1 MGAPDARPDV
11 FCRPSLF
18 QTGCSGWAFMHD
30 PPHLFATAPLGLET
44 LLASELSAFGAAAVR
59 ARRSGVAFQGTLEL
73 AYRVCLWSRL
83 ANRVL
88 LKLATFPAATPE
100 ALYRGVQTV
109 DWREHMTADGSL
121 AVDFV
126 AQRSAITHHLFGAQK
141 VKDAIVDQFTE
152 RNGRR
157 PDVRLLRPDV
167 RVNLYLDRDEATLS
181 LDLSGDSL
189 HRRGYRLAGGGA
201 PLKENL
207 AAAVLI
213 RAGWPEIARSGGA
226 LFDPMCGS
234 GTLPI
239 EGALLAGDI
248 APGLQRDH
256 FGFLGWKQ
264 HDPSL
269 WRRLRAEAE
278 ARREAGLRRLPPI
291 VGHDI
296 DRDAVRSAWQNIE
309 RAGLREHVHVERRSL
324 EEAPAALPRGL
335 VVANPPYGERLGE
348 AEELKAL
355 YTALGSMLRQHFA
368 GWRAS
373 ILTGDPELAFRLGIR
388 AQRHYALFNG
398 TIPCKLFNFDIAP
411 ERYFTPHTGGSEDE
425 AQRRSR
431 ALLRRAERLD
441 QLGDAAAMF
450 ANRLKKNLR
459 YYQRWARQNA
469 VSCCRVY
476 DADLPDYAVAI
487 DLYQGAD
494 LWALVQEYQA
504 PAMIDPEKAEQRLVE
519 ALAATRRVLQIAAE
533 RVVLKIRR
541 RQKGPGQ
548 YEKQADTRH
557 FIEVEESGCRFLVN
571 LRDYLDTG
579 LFLDH
584 RLTRQLIRD
593 LAKGRHFLNLFAYT
607 GTATVYAAKGG
618 ALATTSVDLSKTY
631 LDWAARN
638 LALNAI
644 GGDAHRLV
652 RSDVLDWL
660 QYAAAERRRYG
671 LIFLDPPTF
680 SQSKAMSGT
689 FDVQRDHIELLTRT
703 GRLLEPGGLL
713 IFSTNAR
720 RFKLDREALPG
731 WSIEDISARTIPRDF
746 ERNPRIHQCWKL
758 QRQG

>member
-1 MGAPDARPDV
+1 MNNAIVD
-11 FCRPSLF
+11 
-18 QTGCSGWAFMHD
+18 
-30 PPHLFATAPLGLET
+30 LFASAPLGLET
-44 LLASELSAFGAAAVR
+44 LLASELSALGAAAVKE
-59 ARRSGVAFQGTLEL
+59 RRSGVQFQGTLEL

-83 ANRVL
+83 ANRIL
-88 LKLATFPAATPE
+88 LKLAAFPAAAPE
-100 ALYRGVQTV
+100 ALYAGVRSV
-109 DWREHMTADGSL
+109 DWGDHLRAEGSL

-126 AQRSAITHHLFGAQK
+126 SQRSAIHHHLFGAQK

-152 RNGRR
+152 RSGRR
-157 PDVRLLRPDV
+157 PDVRLVQPDI
-167 RVNLYLDRDEATLS
+167 RVNVYLDRDEATLS
-181 LDLSGDSL
+181 LDLSGESL

-207 AAAVLI
+207 AAAILI

-234 GTLPI
+234 GTLLI

-248 APGLQRDH
+248 APGLQREY
-256 FGFLGWKQ
+256 FGFVRWKR
-264 HDPSL
+264 HDP
-269 WRRLRAEAE
+269 WVWQRLRTEAE
-278 ARREAGLRRLPPI
+278 ARRDSGLQRIPRI
-291 VGHDI
+291 VGHDL

-309 RAGLREHVHVERRSL
+309 RAGLRDYVHVERRSL
-324 EEAPAALPRGL
+324 GEAPPVLPQGL

-348 AEELKAL
+348 TEELKAL
-355 YTALGSMLRQHFA
+355 YTALGSMFRQHFQ
-368 GWRAS
+368 GWRAA
-373 ILTGDPELAFRLGIR
+373 ILTGHPELAFKLGIR
-388 AQRHYALFNG
+388 AQRQYALFNG
-398 TIPCKLFNFDIAP
+398 TIPCKLFNFEIVP
-411 ERYFTPHTGGSEDE
+411 ERYFTPHAEGAEDE
-425 AQRRSR
+425 SARQSR
-431 ALLRRAERLD
+431 ALLRRAGRIEL
-441 QLGDAAAMF
+441 LSDAAVMF

-469 VSCCRVY
+469 VFCYRVY
-476 DADLPDYAVAI
+476 DADLPDYAVAV

-494 LWALVQEYQA
+494 LWVLVQEYQA
-504 PAMIDPEKAEQRLVE
+504 PSTIDPDKAEQRLVE
-519 ALAATRRVLQIAAE
+519 ALAATRQVLQIAAE

-541 RQKGPGQ
+541 RQKGAGQ

-571 LRDYLDTG
+571 LRDYLDSG

-593 LAKGRHFLNLFAYT
+593 LAEGRHFLNLFAYT

-618 ALATTSVDLSKTY
+618 ALTTTSVDLSKTY

-638 LALNAI
+638 LELNGI
-644 GGDAHRLV
+644 RQDNGHRLE
-652 RSDVLDWL
+652 RSDVLEWL
-660 QYAAAERRRYG
+660 PRAAAERRRYG

-720 RFKLDREALPG
+720 RFTLDQEALPG

-746 ERNPRIHQCWKL
+746 ERNARIHQCWKL
-758 QRQG
+758 QRQR